1 MSEKDKRAMIEEAVK
16 KIDLLNLP
24 PEIQQLLNQIS
35 ELANDRSFIENM
47 QKDNFVIFG
56 PRFQILN
63 ISSRLWGGLS
73 SRIRI

>member
-47 QKDNFVIFG
+47 QKEIVKKYG
-56 PRFQILN
+56 E
-63 ISSRLWGGLS
+63 
-73 SRIRI
+73 